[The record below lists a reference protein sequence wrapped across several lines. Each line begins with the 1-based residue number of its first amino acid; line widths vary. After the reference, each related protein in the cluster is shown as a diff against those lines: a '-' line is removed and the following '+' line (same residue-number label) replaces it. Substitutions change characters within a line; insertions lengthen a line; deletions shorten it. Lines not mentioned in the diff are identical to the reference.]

1 MLSTLHIKNIG
12 IIDDLSI
19 NFEEGF
25 NVLTGETG
33 AGKTLIIG
41 SLAILSGGRFS
52 KEMIRKGE
60 ECSLIEASIFV
71 PQSEFAEDG
80 NIIISREVYSNG
92 RNTCKVNGNLVTV
105 SELKRIMSKII
116 DIHGQH
122 DNQNLLDNTK
132 HIVYLDSFIGDEL
145 FKMKQEYQE
154 YFNKYNEI
162 KNKLKNNYGDETEK
176 TRRLDLLRYQYNE
189 IDVANLKIGED
200 LELEEKHNIMMNS
213 EKLKEN
219 LEEIDENINSN
230 AIEYISNSIRCLE
243 KIEDYGEIYKS
254 KLAELKSIYYE
265 LQETARDLSSLK
277 DEANFDEYE
286 RDEVERRLDIIFSL
300 KRKYGNSIEEI
311 LEYKS
316 KLAEEIE
323 QIENAEEINKKLR
336 IEQKEIESKMNNLCN
351 LMNEKREKY
360 SIILSEKINNELK
373 DLEMPNA
380 CFSIKIEKEASFNIN
395 GNDKI
400 EFAISTNIGEESK
413 ELIKIAS
420 GGEMSRIMLAIKT
433 VLADI
438 DEVPILVFDEI
449 DTGISGKAAK
459 AVAEKMKII
468 SNKHQTLCIT
478 HLPAIAAQGDN
489 NFYIYKE
496 VKNGKTRTNIKK
508 LNEEETIFEIA
519 RISNGDITDVAI
531 ENAKE
536 LRKAVYQLCLNFKW
550 LYNDIKGETNGFI

>member
-71 PQSEFAEDG
+71 PQSEFSEDG

-92 RNTCKVNGNLVTV
+92 RNTCKINGNLVTV
-105 SELKRIMSKII
+105 SELKRVMSKII

-323 QIENAEEINKKLR
+323 QIENVEEINKKLR

-360 SIILSEKINNELK
+360 GIILSEKINNELK

-478 HLPAIAAQGDN
+478 HLPAIAAQGKN

-496 VKNGKTRTNIKK
+496 VTNGKTRTKIKK
-508 LNEEETIFEIA
+508 LNEQEIIFEIA

-536 LRKAVYQLCLNFKW
+536 LRKAV
-550 LYNDIKGETNGFI
+550 

>member
-92 RNTCKVNGNLVTV
+92 RNTCKINGNLVTV
-105 SELKRIMSKII
+105 SELKRVMSKII

-200 LELEEKHNIMMNS
+200 RELEEKHNIMMNS

-311 LEYKS
+311 LEYKD

-323 QIENAEEINKKLR
+323 QIENVEVINKKLR
-336 IEQKEIESKMNNLCN
+336 IEQKKIESKMNNLCT

-360 SIILSEKINNELK
+360 GIILSEKINNELK

-519 RISNGDITDVAI
+519 RISNGNITEVAI

-536 LRKAVYQLCLNFKW
+536 LRKAV
-550 LYNDIKGETNGFI
+550 

>member
-132 HIVYLDSFIGDEL
+132 HIMYLDSFIGDEL

-243 KIEDYGEIYKS
+243 KIEDYAEIYKS

-286 RDEVERRLDIIFSL
+286 RDEVERRLDIIFPL

-323 QIENAEEINKKLR
+323 QIENVEEINKKLR

-360 SIILSEKINNELK
+360 GIILSEKINNELK

-400 EFAISTNIGEESK
+400 EFAISPNIGEESK

-478 HLPAIAAQGDN
+478 HLPAIAAQGKN

-496 VKNGKTRTNIKK
+496 VTNGKTRTKIKK
-508 LNEEETIFEIA
+508 LNEQEIIFEIA

-536 LRKAVYQLCLNFKW
+536 LRKAV
-550 LYNDIKGETNGFI
+550 

>member
-71 PQSEFAEDG
+71 PQSEFSEDG

-92 RNTCKVNGNLVTV
+92 RNTCKINGNLVTV
-105 SELKRIMSKII
+105 SELKRVMSKII

-122 DNQNLLDNTK
+122 DNQNLLDNSK
-132 HIVYLDSFIGDEL
+132 YIVYLDGFIGDEL
-145 FKMKQEYQE
+145 FNVKHEYQE

-311 LEYKS
+311 LEYKD

-323 QIENAEEINKKLR
+323 QIENVEVINKKLR
-336 IEQKEIESKMNNLCN
+336 IEQKKIESKMNNLCT

-360 SIILSEKINNELK
+360 GIILSEKINNELK

-519 RISNGDITDVAI
+519 RISNGNITEVAI

-536 LRKAVYQLCLNFKW
+536 LRKAV
-550 LYNDIKGETNGFI
+550 

>member
-52 KEMIRKGE
+52 KEMIRNGE

-71 PQSEFAEDG
+71 PQSEFSEDG

-311 LEYKS
+311 LEYKD

-323 QIENAEEINKKLR
+323 QIENVEEINKKLR
-336 IEQKEIESKMNNLCN
+336 TEQKEIESKMNNLCN

-360 SIILSEKINNELK
+360 GIILSEKINNELK

-395 GNDKI
+395 GNDKV

-536 LRKAVYQLCLNFKW
+536 LRKAV
-550 LYNDIKGETNGFI
+550 

>member
-92 RNTCKVNGNLVTV
+92 RNTCKINGNLVTV
-105 SELKRIMSKII
+105 SELKRVMSKII

-132 HIVYLDSFIGDEL
+132 HIMYLDSFIGDEL

-189 IDVANLKIGED
+189 IDIANLKIGED

-311 LEYKS
+311 LEYKD

-336 IEQKEIESKMNNLCN
+336 IEQKEIESKMNNLCT

-360 SIILSEKINNELK
+360 GIILSEKINNELK

-380 CFSIKIEKEASFNIN
+380 YFSIKIEKEASFNIN

-413 ELIKIAS
+413 ELIKISS

-478 HLPAIAAQGDN
+478 HLPAIAAQGKN

-496 VKNGKTRTNIKK
+496 VTNGKTRTKIKK
-508 LNEEETIFEIA
+508 LNEQEIIFEIA

-536 LRKAVYQLCLNFKW
+536 LRKAV
-550 LYNDIKGETNGFI
+550 

>member
-71 PQSEFAEDG
+71 PQSEFSEDG

-92 RNTCKVNGNLVTV
+92 RNTCKINGNLVTV
-105 SELKRIMSKII
+105 SELKRVMSKII

-132 HIVYLDSFIGDEL
+132 HIVYLDGFIGDEL
-145 FKMKQEYQE
+145 FNVKHEYQE

-311 LEYKS
+311 LEYKD
-316 KLAEEIE
+316 KLVEEIE
-323 QIENAEEINKKLR
+323 QIENVEEINKKLR

-360 SIILSEKINNELK
+360 GIILSEKINNELK
-373 DLEMPNA
+373 DLEMTNA

-420 GGEMSRIMLAIKT
+420 GGEMSRIMLGIKS
-433 VLADI
+433 VLADV
-438 DEVPILVFDEI
+438 DKVPVLIFDEI

-459 AVAEKMKII
+459 AVSIKMKNIAR
-468 SNKHQTLCIT
+468 KHQILCVT
-478 HLPAIAAQGDN
+478 HLATIAAKGDYN
-489 NFYIYKE
+489 YYISKE
-496 VKNGKTRTNIKK
+496 VENDKTRTKIERLDEEKTIK
-508 LNEEETIFEIA
+508 EIA
-519 RISNGDITDVAI
+519 RIASGDINEISI
-531 ENAKE
+531 EHARQ
-536 LRKAVYQLCLNFKW
+536 LRIAV
-550 LYNDIKGETNGFI
+550 

>member
-105 SELKRIMSKII
+105 SELKRVMSKII

-323 QIENAEEINKKLR
+323 QIENVEEINKKLR
-336 IEQKEIESKMNNLCN
+336 IEQKGIESKMNNLCN

-360 SIILSEKINNELK
+360 GIILSEKINNELK

-536 LRKAVYQLCLNFKW
+536 LRKAV
-550 LYNDIKGETNGFI
+550 

>member
-71 PQSEFAEDG
+71 PQSEFSEDG

-92 RNTCKVNGNLVTV
+92 RNTCKINGNLVTV
-105 SELKRIMSKII
+105 SELKRVMSKII

-132 HIVYLDSFIGDEL
+132 HIVYLDGFIGDEL
-145 FKMKQEYQE
+145 FNVKHEYQE

-277 DEANFDEYE
+277 DEANFDAYE

-300 KRKYGNSIEEI
+300 KRKYGNGIEEI
-311 LEYKS
+311 LEYKN

-323 QIENAEEINKKLR
+323 QIENVEEINKKLKM
-336 IEQKEIESKMNNLCN
+336 EQKEIESKMNNLCN

-360 SIILSEKINNELK
+360 GIILSEKINNELK

-519 RISNGDITDVAI
+519 RISNGNITEVAI

-536 LRKAVYQLCLNFKW
+536 LRKAV
-550 LYNDIKGETNGFI
+550 

>member
-1 MLSTLHIKNIG
+1 
-12 IIDDLSI
+12 
-19 NFEEGF
+19 
-25 NVLTGETG
+25 
-33 AGKTLIIG
+33 
-41 SLAILSGGRFS
+41 
-52 KEMIRKGE
+52 
-60 ECSLIEASIFV
+60 
-71 PQSEFAEDG
+71 
-80 NIIISREVYSNG
+80 
-92 RNTCKVNGNLVTV
+92 
-105 SELKRIMSKII
+105 
-116 DIHGQH
+116 
-122 DNQNLLDNTK
+122 
-132 HIVYLDSFIGDEL
+132 
-145 FKMKQEYQE
+145 
-154 YFNKYNEI
+154 
-162 KNKLKNNYGDETEK
+162 
-176 TRRLDLLRYQYNE
+176 
-189 IDVANLKIGED
+189 
-200 LELEEKHNIMMNS
+200 MMNS

-323 QIENAEEINKKLR
+323 QIENVEEINKKLR
-336 IEQKEIESKMNNLCN
+336 TEQKEIESKMNNLCN

-360 SIILSEKINNELK
+360 GIILSEKINNELK

-519 RISNGDITDVAI
+519 RISNGNITEVAI

-536 LRKAVYQLCLNFKW
+536 LRKAV
-550 LYNDIKGETNGFI
+550 

>member
-41 SLAILSGGRFS
+41 SLAILAGGRFS

-60 ECSLIEASIFV
+60 EYSLIEASIFA
-71 PQSEFAEDG
+71 PQSEFSEDG
-80 NIIISREVYSNG
+80 NIIISREIYSNG
-92 RNTCKVNGNLVTV
+92 RNTCKINGNLVTV
-105 SELKRIMSKII
+105 SELKKIMSKII

-132 HIVYLDSFIGDEL
+132 HIIYLDNFIGEEL
-145 FKMKQEYQE
+145 SKIKCEYQE
-154 YFNKYNEI
+154 TFNQYNEI
-162 KNKLKNNYGDETEK
+162 KNKLKSNYGDETEK
-176 TRRLDLLRYQYNE
+176 TRKLDLLRYQYNE
-189 IDVANLKIGED
+189 IDTANLKVGED

-243 KIEDYGEIYKS
+243 KIEGFGTIYNE

-286 RDEVERRLDIIFSL
+286 RDEIERRLDIIFSL

-311 LEYKS
+311 LEYKN
-316 KLAEEIE
+316 KLANEIE
-323 QIENAEEINKKLR
+323 QIENAEEINIKLR
-336 IEQKEIESKMNNLCN
+336 KAQKEMENKMNSLCN
-351 LMNEKREKY
+351 EMNEKRKKY
-360 SIILSEKINNELK
+360 GIILSEKINKELK

-380 CFSIKIEKEASFNIN
+380 RFSIKTEETDKFNIN
-395 GNDKI
+395 GNVKI
-400 EFAISTNIGEESK
+400 EFEISTNIGEESK

-496 VKNGKTRTNIKK
+496 VQNGKTKTNIKK

-536 LRKAVYQLCLNFKW
+536 LRKAV
-550 LYNDIKGETNGFI
+550 

>member
-132 HIVYLDSFIGDEL
+132 HIMYLDSFIGDEL

-323 QIENAEEINKKLR
+323 QIENVEEINKKLR

-360 SIILSEKINNELK
+360 GIILSEKINNELK

-400 EFAISTNIGEESK
+400 EFAISPNIGEESK

-519 RISNGDITDVAI
+519 RISNGNITEVAI

-536 LRKAVYQLCLNFKW
+536 LRKAV
-550 LYNDIKGETNGFI
+550 

>member
-71 PQSEFAEDG
+71 PQSEFSEDG

-92 RNTCKVNGNLVTV
+92 RNTCKINGNLVTV
-105 SELKRIMSKII
+105 SELKRVMSKII

-132 HIVYLDSFIGDEL
+132 HIVYLDGFIGDEL
-145 FKMKQEYQE
+145 FNVKHEYQE

-277 DEANFDEYE
+277 DEANFDAYE

-300 KRKYGNSIEEI
+300 KRKYGNGIEEI
-311 LEYKS
+311 LEYKN

-323 QIENAEEINKKLR
+323 QIENVEEINKKLKM
-336 IEQKEIESKMNNLCN
+336 EKKEIESKMNNLCN

-360 SIILSEKINNELK
+360 GIILSEKINNELK

-519 RISNGDITDVAI
+519 RISNGNITEVAI

-536 LRKAVYQLCLNFKW
+536 LRKAV
-550 LYNDIKGETNGFI
+550 

>member
-145 FKMKQEYQE
+145 FKIKQEYQE

-200 LELEEKHNIMMNS
+200 LELEEKHNIMVNS

-323 QIENAEEINKKLR
+323 QIENVEEINKKLR

-360 SIILSEKINNELK
+360 GIILSEKINNELK

-400 EFAISTNIGEESK
+400 EFVISPNIGEESK

-478 HLPAIAAQGDN
+478 HLPAIAAQGKN

-496 VKNGKTRTNIKK
+496 VTNGKTRTKIKK
-508 LNEEETIFEIA
+508 LNEQEIIFEIA
-519 RISNGDITDVAI
+519 RILNGDITDVAI

-536 LRKAVYQLCLNFKW
+536 LRKAV
-550 LYNDIKGETNGFI
+550 

>member
-162 KNKLKNNYGDETEK
+162 KNKLKNNYGDGTEK

-254 KLAELKSIYYE
+254 KLAELKSTYYE

-323 QIENAEEINKKLR
+323 QIENVEEINKKLR
-336 IEQKEIESKMNNLCN
+336 TEQKEIESKMNNLCN

-360 SIILSEKINNELK
+360 GIILSEKINNELK

-536 LRKAVYQLCLNFKW
+536 LRKAV
-550 LYNDIKGETNGFI
+550 

>member
-286 RDEVERRLDIIFSL
+286 RDEVERRLDILFSL

-360 SIILSEKINNELK
+360 GIILSEKINNELK

-380 CFSIKIEKEASFNIN
+380 CFNIKIEKEASFNIN

-536 LRKAVYQLCLNFKW
+536 LRKAV
-550 LYNDIKGETNGFI
+550 

>member
-132 HIVYLDSFIGDEL
+132 HIMYLDSFIGDEL

-323 QIENAEEINKKLR
+323 QIENVEEINKKLR

-360 SIILSEKINNELK
+360 GIILSKKINNELK

-400 EFAISTNIGEESK
+400 EFAISPNIGEESK

-478 HLPAIAAQGDN
+478 HLPAIAAQGKN

-496 VKNGKTRTNIKK
+496 VTNGKTRTKIKK
-508 LNEEETIFEIA
+508 LNEQEIIFEIA

-536 LRKAVYQLCLNFKW
+536 LRKAV
-550 LYNDIKGETNGFI
+550 

>member
-132 HIVYLDSFIGDEL
+132 HIMYLDSFIGDEL

-323 QIENAEEINKKLR
+323 QIENVEEINKKLR

-360 SIILSEKINNELK
+360 GIILSEKINNELK

-400 EFAISTNIGEESK
+400 EFAISPNIGEESK

-478 HLPAIAAQGDN
+478 HLPAIAAQGKN

-496 VKNGKTRTNIKK
+496 VTNGKTRTKIKK
-508 LNEEETIFEIA
+508 LNEQEIIFEIA

-536 LRKAVYQLCLNFKW
+536 LRKAV
-550 LYNDIKGETNGFI
+550 

>member
-311 LEYKS
+311 LEYKD

-323 QIENAEEINKKLR
+323 QIENVEEINKKLR
-336 IEQKEIESKMNNLCN
+336 TEQKEIESKMNNLCN

-360 SIILSEKINNELK
+360 GIILSEKINNELK

-478 HLPAIAAQGDN
+478 HLPAIAAQGKN

-496 VKNGKTRTNIKK
+496 VTNGKTRTKIKK
-508 LNEEETIFEIA
+508 LNEQEIIFEIA

-536 LRKAVYQLCLNFKW
+536 LRKAV
-550 LYNDIKGETNGFI
+550 